1 MYHWKL
7 ARAPHAV
14 PMASASTAVGM
25 LRGSFPKPKRITL
38 TISNDYAYKFRYLHR
53 GLTQLALLGSIQYKL
68 KQNDDLGRK
77 TAIIRLSTEDH
88 EQVTAVI
95 DSGDRP
101 YQLGNPDL
109 DLDRVFE
116 DQPRVLIRLTY
127 SEDLFKPGLLERANN
142 PIFTRSSG
150 RHGAP
155 GKPIGRLY
163 QQVVDGAYWPIN
175 ERFLDERW
183 VKQQRQR
190 TPPPRYDLMGLYT
203 LRPPDL
209 PTYQPDQALPIS
221 ERYAFLLQAAHLE
234 DEHALSLK
242 VGTKLSGEIHAV
254 DLPDPVRR
262 FILASF
268 LDYETYLD
276 ALVSSRL
283 QFCPKNFWQED
294 IAVGNG
300 NRTYRLMENL
310 ALGRVC
316 ISSPVKLHFAFE
328 PGIHYLEVAAD
339 LSDLEEVVMRALAHP
354 DELAKIRNNVLE
366 LYEKHL
372 SPIAVA
378 RHYVGILEKLLRGE
392 IPLSAWDADSGGAET
407 VPVEIGDSV

>member
-7 ARAPHAV
+7 ARAPHTAGV
-14 PMASASTAVGM
+14 STAVGV

-38 TISNDYAYKFRYLHR
+38 TISDDYAYKFRYLHR

-68 KQNDDLGRK
+68 KRSSDLGRK
-77 TAIIRLSTEDH
+77 TAVIRLSTEDN

-109 DLDRVFE
+109 NLDRIFG

-127 SEDLFKPGLLERANN
+127 SEDLFQPGLLNRADN

-155 GKPIGRLY
+155 GEPIGRLY
-163 QQVVDGAYWPIN
+163 RQVLDGAYWPIN
-175 ERFLDERW
+175 ERFLDEGW
-183 VKQQRQR
+183 VRKQRQR
-190 TPPPRYDLMGLYT
+190 TPALRYDLMGLYT

-209 PTYQPDQALPIS
+209 PTNSPDQALPIS
-221 ERYAFLLQAAHLE
+221 ERYAFLVQAARLE
-234 DEHALSLK
+234 DEHALALK
-242 VGTKLSGEIHAV
+242 VGTKFSGEIDAS
-254 DLPDPVRR
+254 DLPESVRR
-262 FILASF
+262 FVLDSF

-276 ALVSSRL
+276 ALLSSRL
-283 QFCPKNFWQED
+283 QFCPKNFWQEGT
-294 IAVGNG
+294 AVGNG

-328 PGIHYLEVAAD
+328 PGVHYLEVAAD
-339 LSDLEEVVMRALAHP
+339 LSNLEDVVMHALAYP

-366 LYEKHL
+366 LYDKHL
-372 SPIAVA
+372 SPIAMA
-378 RHYVGILEKLLRGE
+378 RHYVNTLEKLLRGD
-392 IPLSAWDADSGGAET
+392 IQLAAWEVNPSNAQT
-407 VPVEIGDSV
+407 VPAEIGDSI